1 MTTATYT
8 LRTDAAFKGT
18 PAFDENPPAD
28 RWGGAEGMT
37 VKVVAEGIE
46 WLRGTRHGGFRLSRE
61 RWLRMPENL
70 RYCSFTGD
78 QFFEED
84 CSLCAVIL
92 AFPEEFP
99 ADDVAKARETF
110 RQWYGWVYDGGRT
123 DYRYTV
129 ILDPKIA
136 LYLKDIDTLAC
147 DGKWRTRTGTTW
159 FACYAQTFGSHR
171 VAEAMAALAARQ
183 WPDARIDA
191 VMQDPKP

>member
-46 WLRGTRHGGFRLSRE
+46 WLRGTRHGGFRLSRD

-110 RQWYGWVYDGGRT
+110 CMWYGMINDGGRVVS
-123 DYRYTV
+123 RYAV
-129 ILDPKIA
+129 ILDPTVN
-136 LYLKDIDTLAC
+136 LYLRDIDALAC
-147 DGKWRTRTGTTW
+147 DGAHRSREGTTW
-159 FACYAQTFGSHR
+159 FACNAQTFGSHR
-171 VAEAMAALAARQ
+171 VAEAMVALARRQ
-183 WPDARIDA
+183 WADARIDA
-191 VMQDPKP
+191 VIRAV